1 MKGYVTKSLLFL
13 ACLFF
18 LAMNVLAANPSSL
31 ADGAQLLKGSERIAV
46 LNELGNIERKY
57 GVRLAVVTVKT
68 TNKVKIGDYAN
79 QLLDSTYTDGKNG
92 NMVLVLA
99 MDTRDYYVATDKA
112 MRQRISDKGSL
123 PVLEEKFLPLLK
135 EKKYAEAFKAYAL
148 ESGELLAYYEAN
160 GKAYNPHDAFSWTA
174 LLIALALG
182 IGGGFLI
189 RRYLISTM
197 SNVAP
202 ALAASAYLDE
212 NSFDLTEKED
222 TFLFMNVSRVAK
234 AKKSGRNDST
244 DENHGGGGGK
254 F

>member
-135 EKKYAEAFKAYAL
+135 EKNMPRLSKSMPWSPVNCWPIMKPMAR
-148 ESGELLAYYEAN
+148 
-160 GKAYNPHDAFSWTA
+160 PM
-174 LLIALALG
+174 
-182 IGGGFLI
+182 I
-189 RRYLISTM
+189 RMTPSVGRRCS
-197 SNVAP
+197 SPWPSAS
-202 ALAASAYLDE
+202 AAAS
-212 NSFDLTEKED
+212 S
-222 TFLFMNVSRVAK
+222 
-234 AKKSGRNDST
+234 SGAISSAP
-244 DENHGGGGGK
+244 
-254 F
+254 

>member
-1 MKGYVTKSLLFL
+1 
-13 ACLFF
+13 
-18 LAMNVLAANPSSL
+18 
-31 ADGAQLLKGSERIAV
+31 
-46 LNELGNIERKY
+46 
-57 GVRLAVVTVKT
+57 
-68 TNKVKIGDYAN
+68 
-79 QLLDSTYTDGKNG
+79 
-92 NMVLVLA
+92 MVLVLT
-99 MDTRDYYVATDKA
+99 MDTRDYYLAPDTA
-112 MRQRISDKGSL
+112 MRQRISDKGGI
-123 PVLEEKFLPLLK
+123 PALEEKCLPLLK
-135 EKKYAEAFKAYAL
+135 EKKYADAFKAYAL
-148 ESGELLAYYEAN
+148 ETGELLAYYEAN
-160 GKAYNPHDAFSWTA
+160 GKAYDPHDAFSWTA
-174 LLIALALG
+174 LLIALILG

>member
-46 LNELGNIERKY
+46 LNELGNIEKKY

-79 QLLDSTYTDGKNG
+79 QLLDSTYKDGKNG

-135 EKKYAEAFKAYAL
+135 EICRGFQSL
-148 ESGELLAYYEAN
+148 C
-160 GKAYNPHDAFSWTA
+160 
-174 LLIALALG
+174 LG
-182 IGGGFLI
+182 V
-189 RRYLISTM
+189 R
-197 SNVAP
+197 
-202 ALAASAYLDE
+202 
-212 NSFDLTEKED
+212 
-222 TFLFMNVSRVAK
+222 
-234 AKKSGRNDST
+234 
-244 DENHGGGGGK
+244 
-254 F
+254 

>member
-99 MDTRDYYVATDKA
+99 MDTRDYYVATD
-112 MRQRISDKGSL
+112 R
-123 PVLEEKFLPLLK
+123 
-135 EKKYAEAFKAYAL
+135 
-148 ESGELLAYYEAN
+148 SGPARPWL
-160 GKAYNPHDAFSWTA
+160 H
-174 LLIALALG
+174 
-182 IGGGFLI
+182 I
-189 RRYLISTM
+189 RRKWRPSSMVIPMNNMNAWSRTAKVSPSSSHRRERSSSL
-197 SNVAP
+197 
-202 ALAASAYLDE
+202 SA
-212 NSFDLTEKED
+212 NWSSMT
-222 TFLFMNVSRVAK
+222 TATCGAN
-234 AKKSGRNDST
+234 
-244 DENHGGGGGK
+244 
-254 F
+254 

>member
-1 MKGYVTKSLLFL
+1 MKGYVTKCMLFL
-13 ACLFF
+13 VCLFF
-18 LAMNVLAANPSSL
+18 LTMNALAANPSSL

-46 LNELGNIERKY
+46 LNEIGSVEKKY
-57 GVRLAVVTVKT
+57 GVRLAVVTVASTKQ
-68 TNKVKIGDYAN
+68 VKIGDYAN
-79 QLLDSTYTDGKNG
+79 QILDSTYKDGKNG

-99 MDTRDYYVATDKA
+99 MDTRDYYIATDKT
-112 MRQRISDKGSL
+112 MRQRITDKGGI
-123 PVLEEKFLPLLK
+123 PALEEQFLPLLK
-135 EKKYAEAFKAYAL
+135 EKKYADAFKAYAS

-160 GKAYNPHDAFSWTA
+160 GKAYDPHDAFSWTA
-174 LLIALALG
+174 LLIALVLG

>member
-18 LAMNVLAANPSSL
+18 LTLNTLAANPSSL

-46 LNELGNIERKY
+46 LNEIGSIEKKY

-68 TNKVKIGDYAN
+68 TNNVKIGDYAN
-79 QLLDSTYTDGKNG
+79 QLLDSTYKDGKNG
-92 NMVLVLA
+92 NMVLA

-135 EKKYAEAFKAYAL
+135 EKKYADAFKAYAL

-160 GKAYNPHDAFSWTA
+160 GKAYDPHDPFSLTA
-174 LLIALALG
+174 LAIALVLG

-202 ALAASAYLDE
+202 ALAAAAYLDE
-212 NSFDLTEKED
+212 DSFDLTEKED
-222 TFLFMNVSRVAK
+222 TFLFMNVSRV
-234 AKKSGRNDST
+234 
-244 DENHGGGGGK
+244 
-254 F
+254 

>member
-92 NMVLVLA
+92 NMVLA
-99 MDTRDYYVATDKA
+99 MDTRDYYIATDKA
-112 MRQRISDKGSL
+112 MRQRITDKGGI
-123 PVLEEKFLPLLK
+123 PALEEQFLPLLK
-135 EKKYAEAFKAYAL
+135 EKKYADAFKAYVQGA
-148 ESGELLAYYEAN
+148 GEQLAYYEAN
-160 GKAYNPHDAFSWTA
+160 GKAYDPHDQFSVTA
-174 LLIALALG
+174 LAIALVLG

-202 ALAASAYLDE
+202 ALAASAYLDKD
-212 NSFDLTEKED
+212 SFDLVEKDD
-222 TFLFMNVSRVAK
+222 TFLFMNVSRIAK
-234 AKKSGRNDST
+234 AKKSERHDST
-244 DENHGGGGGK
+244 DEKHGGGGGK

>member
-68 TNKVKIGDYAN
+68 NKVKIGDYAN

-123 PVLEEKFLPLLK
+123 PILEEKFLPLLK
-135 EKKYAEAFKAYAL
+135 EKKYAEAFEVYAL

-160 GKAYNPHDAFSWTA
+160 GKAYDPHDAFSWTA

>member
-135 EKKYAEAFKAYAL
+135 EKKYAEAFKVYAL

-160 GKAYNPHDAFSWTA
+160 GKAYDPHDAFSWTA
-174 LLIALALG
+174 LLIALAL

-212 NSFDLTEKED
+212 DSFDLTEKED